1 MSAKPPSLPRWIL
14 ERLSPAE
21 DTAALAGDLIE
32 EFERG
37 RSVAWFWRQALAAV
51 VIAWYRSLRG
61 HRAALA
67 FAALWSILAPGWVT
81 LIDGVFAE
89 SPIPRYLRNMLWP
102 WSAFAEFVFW
112 MLLNLAFIWTG
123 ILLYIS
129 PKVWLTRRLSFRELR
144 RVFLLT
150 ATLFNVID
158 VAMFLLLSQSGHPPV
173 PWVDRRTI
181 TPLSEVVDIHL
192 WALVVRIPYFL
203 AMVCALWRTAAD
215 FGSIIRRPIA
225 VGSGAGATAMPESM
239 PEPEVAFLTPR
250 LVISGCIAAAIVEC
264 LLCGLPIDR
273 VVSSIGLLPAAVFF
287 VVEAVLAGAIGAVLI
302 GLSSQDRSWKRLLIV
317 AITFGPAWVWV
328 APAFLLGYHD
338 SVWALPVTATG
349 AAMLAIGLRRI
360 GPQIVDEPDATK
372 EMFSATLQPIPWDW
386 HASAIA
392 VSIYAAFLSVQT
404 GQIPLACALS
414 AACAY
419 LFASQWVSAPRFAP
433 RLASRF
439 APLHLNSSGRS
450 ARSLLATTLPALI
463 ITILVM
469 RAAIH
474 SRDAGLSE
482 GANLANHSAKA
493 AAPKNAQSVSLA
505 NALGSYQSI
514 VLWPDPPKKQLI
526 VPISLLDLA
535 PADLMKRQVI
545 RFNGAY
551 WYFQAPG
558 THPDS
563 HSHVARGN
571 PLNVNIHSTNF
582 GPITMEADQMLAR
595 PIRISRCGQIS
606 VSIDNRDNAPG
617 QISIGLLL
625 TDSSSPHRSTL
636 YLGERAIESSLP
648 IHFSI
653 KLAPV
658 TETLKFSLPAHARIR
673 QFDEITF
680 IVNSDPER
688 LQNGAKIAIEELE
701 LMPR

>member
-1 MSAKPPSLPRWIL
+1 
-14 ERLSPAE
+14 
-21 DTAALAGDLIE
+21 
-32 EFERG
+32 
-37 RSVAWFWRQALAAV
+37 
-51 VIAWYRSLRG
+51 
-61 HRAALA
+61 
-67 FAALWSILAPGWVT
+67 
-81 LIDGVFAE
+81 
-89 SPIPRYLRNMLWP
+89 
-102 WSAFAEFVFW
+102 
-112 MLLNLAFIWTG
+112 
-123 ILLYIS
+123 
-129 PKVWLTRRLSFRELR
+129 
-144 RVFLLT
+144 
-150 ATLFNVID
+150 
-158 VAMFLLLSQSGHPPV
+158 
-173 PWVDRRTI
+173 
-181 TPLSEVVDIHL
+181 
-192 WALVVRIPYFL
+192 
-203 AMVCALWRTAAD
+203 
-215 FGSIIRRPIA
+215 
-225 VGSGAGATAMPESM
+225 
-239 PEPEVAFLTPR
+239 
-250 LVISGCIAAAIVEC
+250 
-264 LLCGLPIDR
+264 
-273 VVSSIGLLPAAVFF
+273 
-287 VVEAVLAGAIGAVLI
+287 
-302 GLSSQDRSWKRLLIV
+302 
-317 AITFGPAWVWV
+317 
-328 APAFLLGYHD
+328 
-338 SVWALPVTATG
+338 
-349 AAMLAIGLRRI
+349 MLAIGLRRI
-360 GPQIVDEPDATK
+360 GPQIVDEPDTTK

-419 LFASQWVSAPRFAP
+419 LFASQWASAPRFAP
-433 RLASRF
+433 RLA
-439 APLHLNSSGRS
+439 PLNLNSSGIS

-482 GANLANHSAKA
+482 GASLANHSAKA

-558 THPDS
+558 AHPDS

-606 VSIDNRDNAPG
+606 VSINNGDNAPG

-636 YLGERAIESSLP
+636 YLGERAIASSLP
-648 IHFSI
+648 SEFHL
-653 KLAPV
+653 KVAPV
-658 TETLKFSLPAHARIR
+658 SETLKFPLPAHARIR
-673 QFDEITF
+673 HFDEITF